1 LALFRQK
8 VIERENARPPG
19 RSVSVWRAAIIGT
32 ALFAALGGAP
42 ATAMPRAGTAPSDI
56 NGLIHRVQRAPAES
70 ERRAYEG
77 LHAAAASGAVDRI
90 SELANAGADIDARDD
105 HGRTPL
111 MVATYGRHYDA
122 IAALID
128 LGADLGALDQQRSDV
143 ITIAG
148 VIDDVMTLHMMIE
161 AGAAAGLITSPY
173 DGTALIAAA
182 HLGHV
187 AVVRELIR
195 AGAPLDHVNIL
206 GWTALIDAIVLGDG
220 GAAHTAIVRDLIAA
234 GADVNL
240 ADRGGVTPLGLARER
255 RYVAM
260 VDLLEAADARE

>member
-1 LALFRQK
+1 MS
-8 VIERENARPPG
+8 RPSP
-19 RSVSVWRAAIIGT
+19 SFLVFNDIIQ
-32 ALFAALGGAP
+32 
-42 ATAMPRAGTAPSDI
+42 
-56 NGLIHRVQRAPAES
+56 RVQRAPAET
-70 ERRAYEG
+70 EIRAYDG
-77 LHAAAASGAVDRI
+77 LHAAAASGEVDNIRA
-90 SELANAGADIDARDD
+90 LARAGADLNGRDA

-111 MVATYGRHYDA
+111 MVATYARHHDA
-122 IAALID
+122 IATLID
-128 LGADLGALDQQRSDV
+128 LGADLGALDQQRYDV

-148 VIDDVMTLHMMIE
+148 VIDDVVTLRMMIE

-195 AGAPLDHVNIL
+195 AGAPLDHVNNL
-206 GWTALIDAIVLGDG
+206 GWTALIEAIVLGDG
-220 GAAHTAIVRDLIAA
+220 GAAHTAIVRDLIIA

-240 ADRGGVTPLGLARER
+240 ADRRGVTPLGLARER